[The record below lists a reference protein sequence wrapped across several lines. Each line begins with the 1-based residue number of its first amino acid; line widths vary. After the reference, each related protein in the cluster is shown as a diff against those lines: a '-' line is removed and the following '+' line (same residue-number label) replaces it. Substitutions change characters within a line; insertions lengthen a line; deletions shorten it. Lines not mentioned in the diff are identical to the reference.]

1 MKAFKDL
8 QKGDKIYYWD
18 KGKLHEQIVHEI
30 EIKDEVSSYTDW
42 SGKVTEQHREVVN
55 IVAGKNNR
63 TKLNLYWDAKQSIIR
78 RGYMIRFSC
87 IESANYWLEQQ
98 RNWYD
103 RKIKY
108 LENRIARMK
117 KWYSAYSNPEIR
129 EAKW

>member
-1 MKAFKDL
+1 MKAFRDL

-63 TKLNLYWDAKQSIIR
+63 TKLNLYWDSKQSIIR
-78 RGYMIRFSC
+78 RNYMIRFSC
-87 IESANYWLEQQ
+87 IESANYWLEQS
-98 RNWYD
+98 RNHYD
-103 RKIKY
+103 LKIKH

-117 KWYSAYSNPEIR
+117 KCYSAYSNPKII